1 MIFVLNRRLK
11 SVIEKI
17 IAVALKL
24 QTITFIL
31 GGIWFIVA
39 LLIGSLL
46 IGSDKQSMYD
56 NMSNASMVMVI
67 SISITTTLWLI
78 RFLFVWYEKPD
89 FIITSDNKY
98 YTISIDHKA
107 DLSKIV
113 QQDDFRQAV
122 LSLINK
128 MEKDRQTRLEK
139 KTDFGT
145 INLKQYKAWKIC
157 IETKNN
163 EKMVGIDKWDK
174 DGQQLGREIYREK
187 QLAKTSIDSI
197 GLSKLRVGTWDD
209 LINMANKE
217 ITG

>member
-17 IAVALKL
+17 IAVAFKL
-24 QTITFIL
+24 QAIAFITSL
-31 GGIWFIVA
+31 VWFIVGP
-39 LLIGSLL
+39 L
-46 IGSDKQSMYD
+46 SDNQVVYD
-56 NMSNASMVMVI
+56 TVAAAPLVMTVSFSILMI
-67 SISITTTLWLI
+67 SWLI

-89 FIITSDNKY
+89 FIVTSDNKY
-98 YTISIDHKA
+98 YTISIDHKT

-113 QQDDFRQAV
+113 QQADFRQAV

-139 KTDFGT
+139 KTQFGT
-145 INLKQYKAWKIC
+145 VRLQQYKQWKIC

-163 EKMVGIDKWDK
+163 EKMVGIDKWGK
-174 DGQQLGREIYREK
+174 DGQQFGREIYREK
-187 QLAKTSIDSI
+187 QLAKTSIDSM